1 MQQLIAQRQRAG
13 FIGRGAERA
22 AFRANFDTPPEDER
36 HRFLFHVHGN
46 AGVGKSFLLRELGQ
60 VAREHGALIAYVDDS
75 AGSLPEAMEVISRQF
90 ATQGRRF
97 KDLDRLLATYR
108 ERRHEAELAVA
119 AEQPAEPD
127 GPSASSTVAVRAG
140 LVALG
145 LVPGVGAF
153 AGALDSGRLAQVT
166 DRLRADLGARFR
178 SHEDARLVLAPESV
192 LTPVLLDELAQAA
205 SAAPWI
211 VLFFDTYEMTG
222 RFLDGWL
229 HSVMTTDRYGAVP
242 ATTVVVTAGQLPFD
256 TARWGGFGDFMT
268 DLPLG
273 PFTEPEAR
281 DLLAGRGVVA
291 EPVVR
296 EVLRLTAGLPVLV
309 STLAESR
316 PADPADVGDPSATAV
331 DRFLKWEADPVRRSV
346 ALACALPRGLD
357 ADVFRAV
364 ADRPDAGPGE
374 LDALYAWLRSLP
386 FVAERGGRLRYHD
399 VVRAPML
406 RLQRSEAPRSW
417 AARQKALAAVFGRWR
432 TEAETGRG
440 GTELWAD
447 EGWRELRLAELY
459 HLLCAG
465 DSSALSSVLSDVVDA
480 CEQGESVAG
489 RWVRVL
495 VEAGRDAETRTAA
508 DWGRQLAEALATGG
522 TSAILELLLRRAGF
536 AVYAGPVYNG
546 PVVNGDL
553 ARVRFEWLRTSGDR
567 SRERARSAPAP
578 APAPEPTP
586 TPTATEPYPTP
597 TPYPTPVP
605 PPSWTAA
612 VRPGAPV
619 QGDARQATPADPG
632 WSVTLDP
639 AVAARAYR
647 TRALAHDLAG
657 DQNAAVADLDRALE
671 LTPDDARGLALRGE
685 YHRVLERH
693 DEAIR
698 DLDRALALNPADA
711 FAAASRGATRLSRQQ
726 LDEALADLDRAVE
739 LKPDYPWA
747 LVRRARVHR
756 GLGDPDRQLAD
767 LDRAVAADPDWA
779 WVRCERGDALR
790 GVGRD
795 TEALADY
802 DHALVLEPGYDS
814 ARASRGAS
822 LANLGRHEEALA
834 ELDQVLERR
843 PSYTWALRQRAA
855 VRRHLGDDAGATSD
869 EELAQAGE

>member
-13 FIGRGAERA
+13 FVGRGAERA

-46 AGVGKSFLLRELGQ
+46 AGVGKTFLLRELEQ
-60 VAREHGALIAYVDDS
+60 VARERGALTAYVDDGV
-75 AGSLPEAMEVISRQF
+75 GSLPEAMEAISRQF
-90 ATQGRRF
+90 AAQGRRF
-97 KDLDRLLATYR
+97 KELDRLLATYR
-108 ERRHEAELAVA
+108 ERRHEAEQAAVV
-119 AEQPAEPD
+119 AELPAEPE
-127 GPSASSTVAVRAG
+127 GPSASSTTMVRAG
-140 LVALG
+140 VVALG
-145 LVPGVGAF
+145 LVPGIGAF
-153 AGALDSGRLAQVT
+153 AGALDTGQLAQAT
-166 DRLRADLGARFR
+166 DRLRADVGARFR
-178 SHEDARLVLAPESV
+178 SHEDARLVLAPEDA
-192 LTPVLLDELAQAA
+192 LTPVLLDELSQAA

-211 VLFFDTYEMTG
+211 VLFLDTYERTG

-229 HSVMTTDRYGAVP
+229 HRVMTTDRYGALP

-316 PADPADVGDPSATAV
+316 PTDPADVGDPSATAV
-331 DRFLKWEADPVRRSV
+331 ERFLKWEADPVRRSV
-346 ALACALPRGLD
+346 ALACALPRRLD

-364 ADRPDAGPGE
+364 VDRPDNE
-374 LDALYAWLRSLP
+374 LDVLYAWLRELP
-386 FVAERGGRLRYHD
+386 FVGERSGRVGYHD

-406 RLQRSEAPRSW
+406 RLQRHESPRSW
-417 AARQKALAAVFGRWR
+417 AARQQALASVFGQWR
-432 TEAETGRG
+432 TEAERGRDR
-440 GTELWAD
+440 EERWAD

-465 DSSALSSVLSDVVDA
+465 VSAALSSVLGDVVDA
-480 CEQGESVAG
+480 CEQGASVAG
-489 RWVRVL
+489 RWARVL
-495 VEAGRDAETRTAA
+495 VEAGRDTETRAVA
-508 DWGRQLAEALATGG
+508 DWGRQLTEALGGGG
-522 TSAILELLLRRAGF
+522 TAAALELLLRRTGF
-536 AVYAGPVYNG
+536 GVDVETVFNG
-546 PVVNGDL
+546 PVFNGPVFNGD
-553 ARVRFEWLRTSGDR
+553 AAAAQFVWRTTPDEQPEGLPR
-567 SRERARSAPAP
+567 GLPQPVPVPAP
-578 APAPEPTP
+578 SQPRTPPAGSGLPRRRDVGED
-586 TPTATEPYPTP
+586 
-597 TPYPTPVP
+597 
-605 PPSWTAA
+605 
-612 VRPGAPV
+612 R
-619 QGDARQATPADPG
+619 PADHG

-657 DQNAAVADLDRALE
+657 DQLAAVADLDRALE
-671 LTPDDARGLALRGE
+671 LTPDDPRGLALRGE
-685 YHRVLERH
+685 YHRVLERY

-698 DLDRALALNPADA
+698 DLDRALGLNPADA
-711 FAAASRGATRLSRQQ
+711 FAAASRGATRLSRHQF
-726 LDEALADLDRAVE
+726 DEALADLDRAVE

-756 GLGDPDRQLAD
+756 AHGDPDRQLAD

-790 GVGRD
+790 GAGRD
-795 TEALADY
+795 AEALADY
-802 DHALVLEPGYDS
+802 DHALALEPGYDS

-843 PSYTWALRQRAA
+843 PSYTWAMDQRAA
-855 VRRHLGDDAGATSD
+855 VLRRLEGDTGR
-869 EELAQAGE
+869 